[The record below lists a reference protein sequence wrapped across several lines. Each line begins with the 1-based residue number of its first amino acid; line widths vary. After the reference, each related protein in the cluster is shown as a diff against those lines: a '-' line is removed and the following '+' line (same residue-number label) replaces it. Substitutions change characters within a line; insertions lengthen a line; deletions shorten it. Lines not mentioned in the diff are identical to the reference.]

1 CGSMS
6 DGMCSPTVGGE
17 ATCAAAGEAQR
28 MAAALKSQTKR
39 WRGRMRLAPVRC
51 LCRDCR
57 LSKCDAPGVLECR
70 PRPEGIPPIYSVM
83 QQQPLQEKHL
93 GPLPFWASTNAQ
105 PAQWFRSAQPA
116 RSGEIQGIAANVR
129 NSLWATS
136 FTLMT

>member
-1 CGSMS
+1 MS

-70 PRPEGIPPIYSVM
+70 PRPEGITPIYSVM

-93 GPLPFWASTNAQ
+93 GPPLPFWASTNAQ
-105 PAQWFRSAQPA
+105 PARWFRSARPA
-116 RSGEIQGIAANVR
+116 RNGETQRIAANTRKAIQVTCF
-129 NSLWATS
+129 A
-136 FTLMT
+136 LMT